1 MGGKNVCFPGKWIC
15 HKLYTLLCCPIVIEA
30 TVAMEK
36 DGNLNEII

>member
-1 MGGKNVCFPGKWIC
+1 MLVFLVRGYTMGFIHCTVVTK
-15 HKLYTLLCCPIVIEA
+15 A